1 MTRSLKLHTCT
12 ISSFLWT
19 MFKGYDDAGKPPQA
33 VKTVQENHSD
43 KHLLACHE
51 IFTVVKAASV
61 IIK

>member
-1 MTRSLKLHTCT
+1 
-12 ISSFLWT
+12 